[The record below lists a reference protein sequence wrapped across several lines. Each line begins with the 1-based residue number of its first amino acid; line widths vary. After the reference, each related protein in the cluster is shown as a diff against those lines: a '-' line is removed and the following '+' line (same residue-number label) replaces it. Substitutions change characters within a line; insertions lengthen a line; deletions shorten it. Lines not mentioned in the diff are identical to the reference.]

1 MQNNQTLEYYE
12 KNADAYVKDTVSVD
26 FTDVQNRF
34 MQALKGRKILDF
46 GCGSGRYTVFSECR
60 L

>member
-34 MQALKGRKILDF
+34 MQAL
-46 GCGSGRYTVFSECR
+46 
-60 L
+60 